1 MKIGI
6 LDQFFT
12 LFKMVTVSRPF
23 GIPLASYGLPVVSI
37 MLKLG
42 KNMAGVHTQRVPG
55 SNLKLQFGFQRANE
69 IISRNNITEEYYVNL
84 ICPVL

>member
-12 LFKMVTVSRPF
+12 FFKMVTVSRPF
-23 GIPLASYGLPVVSI
+23 GIPLASTGLPVVSI

-42 KNMAGVHTQRVPG
+42 KNMAGMHTKRVSD
-55 SNLKLQFGFQRANE
+55 SNLTAVW
-69 IISRNNITEEYYVNL
+69 ISKFHKCERQTRRDRPISGEATVRF
-84 ICPVL
+84 CD